1 MNKFEKLIEY
11 IINDEDQKARELFH
25 NIVVEKSRDIYED
38 IMAQEEVH
46 GNQVE
51 DMVDQV
57 SNEETMGE
65 EEEFSLDG
73 DEDHDGEP
81 EGELDGEHDM
91 EPEDDTAEHQE
102 IEHQVMS
109 IDSKLD
115 ELLAKFDEIMGGDEH
130 GMEEPGMEKPMGQD
144 DMEEPGMEKPMGQDD
159 MEDEPMNMMEG
170 EMCEECDCS
179 PCECDKD
186 EDHDHK
192 VDEAKKID
200 KKDVMKNDMKKDDK
214 KKTEES
220 RNPRIKS
227 TAELMRE
234 YTEKIADINLEPST
248 FPEGE
253 AVGTGNKT
261 GKVVVNKK
269 PGSVGP
275 GNNFGGDANI
285 SHGGEQNADG
295 KKPQTANNEYTKGET
310 EQPLARKD
318 GGYKNKIGG
327 NKPWN
332 QGGDGGH
339 GAEKN
344 GDSETGKKVGN
355 ARDGNVSINKKPV
368 QVQNTGKK

>member
-11 IINDEDQKARELFH
+11 IINDEDQKARELFR
-25 NIVVEKSRDIYED
+25 NIVVEKSRDIYEN
-38 IMAQEEVH
+38 IMTQEEVH
-46 GNQVE
+46 GNPVT
-51 DMVDQV
+51 DMVDEIDH
-57 SNEETMGE
+57 EESMGE
-65 EEEFSLDG
+65 DEEFSLDA
-73 DEDHDGEP
+73 DSDHDGEP
-81 EGELDGEHDM
+81 EGELDGEPEGQFG
-91 EPEDDTAEHQE
+91 EPEGEEAEHQE

-109 IDSKLD
+109 IDTKLD
-115 ELLAKFDEIMGGDEH
+115 ELLAKFDEIMGHDTDDHE
-130 GMEEPGMEKPMGQD
+130 MEEPMG
-144 DMEEPGMEKPMGQDD
+144 EPAS
-159 MEDEPMNMMEG
+159 EPQEYAMDQENDIENESMNMMEG

-192 VDEAKKID
+192 VEEAKKID

-220 RNPRIKS
+220 RAPRIRS

-261 GKVVVNKK
+261 GKVAVNKK

-275 GNNFGGDANI
+275 GNNFGGDANMA
-285 SHGGEQNADG
+285 HGGEQNNDG
-295 KKPQTANNEYTKGET
+295 KNPQTANNEYNKGQT
-310 EQPLARKD
+310 EQPLAKKD

-327 NKPWN
+327 NKQWN

-344 GDSETGKKVGN
+344 GDSETGKKVGD
-355 ARDGNVSINKKPV
+355 AKDGNVSINKKPV

>member
-46 GNQVE
+46 GNQMD
-51 DMVDQV
+51 DMVDEV

-65 EEEFSLDG
+65 DEEFSLDG

-91 EPEDDTAEHQE
+91 EPEGDQAEHEE

-109 IDSKLD
+109 IDTKLD
-115 ELLAKFDEIMGGDEH
+115 ELLAKFDEIMGHDEH
-130 GMEEPGMEKPMGQD
+130 GMEEPAAGMGHDEH
-144 DMEEPGMEKPMGQDD
+144 DMEEPMDQGD
-159 MEDEPMNMMEG
+159 MEDESMKMMEG

-192 VDEAKKID
+192 VDEAKKMN

-220 RNPRIKS
+220 RAPRIKS

-248 FPEGE
+248 YGEGD

-261 GKVVVNKK
+261 GKVAVNKK
-269 PGSVGP
+269 AGSVGP
-275 GNNFGGDANI
+275 GNNFGGDANMA
-285 SHGGEQNADG
+285 HGGEQNADG
-295 KKPQTANNEYTKGET
+295 KKPQTASNEYNKGQT

-344 GDSETGKKVGN
+344 GDSETGKTVGTGTS
-355 ARDGNVSINKKPV
+355 DKPTVNKKPV